1 MAKHSL
7 PSETDILKAIY
18 AAVRHE
24 DQTRTLLKKP
34 KEKALNAF
42 FTPIKVFLDLPATCE
57 VEARFGVFEPK
68 RFAPGVTQGTFKK
81 VQTEI
86 QQMTRAKAI

>member
-24 DQTRTLLKKP
+24 DQTRTLLKNP

-42 FTPIKVFLDLPATCE
+42 YTPIKVFLDLPATCE
-57 VEARFGVFEPK
+57 VEARFGVFGPK
-68 RFAPGVTQGTFKK
+68 KNKGHFFSKIAFV
-81 VQTEI
+81 EI
-86 QQMTRAKAI
+86 LTLMVP